1 MTDNNKVMNDFIRG
15 IAGQAIEE
23 TKPAVAYVRVGD
35 GTQGKLPQQPL
46 TMNDIIRMFARR

>member
-35 GTQGKLPQQPL
+35 GTQGKLPQQPQ
-46 TMNDIIRMFARR
+46 TMNDIIRMLARR